1 MIGVKDLVV
10 GADGDDVE
18 LVPDILALFRR
29 HRADGLVVIR
39 NSAAQVLEQD
49 VGELARELAGR
60 LPFRLEAEC
69 LRYRAELLLAEDW
82 QLEAP
87 LCDELHR
94 EQELAGMC
102 AVLGDACGRT
112 AQQVAG
118 HDDIG
123 IRTADAART
132 LLRDLARPHIAV
144 LAADAGEAER
154 TLRLL
159 LVEAIE
165 DCLVAELPEVLDH
178 LAHSR
183 VRCLLEDILFRGKC
197 LAIGGDGRHVV
208 IDTDLVVL
216 ARRMDVRAPVRML
229 ARLQRALLVMVVM
242 VMTVLVVMLMMM
254 RVFLFRHNT
263 LLYPALQINI
273 SKTYINSI
281 FSYFLSYWL
290 LALLSSRGME
300 TRGRTGDA
308 ETLQYE
314 RDDEVQHETACKEEQ
329 RDRVAARLRAQ
340 PRDEHRA
347 DDACRRPGS
356 QHAAVNGPQEARAEE
371 VGQIGRH
378 DGKATA

>member
-1 MIGVKDLVV
+1 MRLGELDHLRRAADADNLADECRQVAVHGDVDPALLEHADVDLRGRAVAIAEEHIRADIRRDDTREAECEAAAQEFLHEALPVAVRADSRAVIGVKDLIV
-10 GADGDDVE
+10 GADGNDVE
-18 LVPDILALFRR
+18 LIPDILALFRR
-29 HRADGLVVIR
+29 HRADGLVVIGD
-39 NSAAQVLEQD
+39 SAAQVLEQD
-49 VGELARELAGR
+49 IRQLARELSGR
-60 LPFRLEAEC
+60 FSLRLEAKC
-69 LRYRAELLLAEDW
+69 FRYRAELLLAEDW

-159 LVEAIE
+159 LVEAIK

-197 LAIGGDGRHVV
+197 LAVGGDGRHVV

-229 ARLQRALLVMVVM
+229 AWLQRALLVMVVVVM

-273 SKTYINSI
+273 SKTYINGI
-281 FSYFLSYWL
+281 FSYFLSY
-290 LALLSSRGME
+290 
-300 TRGRTGDA
+300 
-308 ETLQYE
+308 
-314 RDDEVQHETACKEEQ
+314 
-329 RDRVAARLRAQ
+329 
-340 PRDEHRA
+340 
-347 DDACRRPGS
+347 
-356 QHAAVNGPQEARAEE
+356 
-371 VGQIGRH
+371 
-378 DGKATA
+378 